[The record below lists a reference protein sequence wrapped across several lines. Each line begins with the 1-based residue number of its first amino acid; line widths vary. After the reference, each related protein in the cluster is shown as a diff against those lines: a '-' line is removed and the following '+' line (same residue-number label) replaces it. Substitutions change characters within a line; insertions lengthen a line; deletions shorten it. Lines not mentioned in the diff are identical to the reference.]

1 MDSMTNSMTFGVE
14 LKDDIYNRETSGID
28 KVTFSIENIDF
39 GVIERPRQSIDV
51 TKRAKSMKM
60 TLANGQVI
68 ADAK

>member
-14 LKDDIYNRETSGID
+14 LDDIYNRKTETSGID

-51 TKRAKSMKM
+51 TKRAKSMKWHWLM
-60 TLANGQVI
+60 
-68 ADAK
+68 DK